1 MTVYQLAL
9 ALCQTQRL
17 KVKDKVN
24 YMKKATLLLCAAF
37 LAPSIALAGH
47 HQGGDNP
54 PPPNPPQTPTHGKAE
69 ASGVCEIGSTGTPS
83 IPACGP
89 NGGPLIP
96 IPPSFPS
103 WLASS
108 PCFFLTDAILASSSA
123 TPVTVN
129 INLGSGQGGNAV
141 TKLVVSS
148 ASSVHLDP
156 GIPFPLTGS
165 AGTFGIFES
174 SAAAAVGSFLTVNG
188 YFDVCPAS

>member
-1 MTVYQLAL
+1 
-9 ALCQTQRL
+9 
-17 KVKDKVN
+17 
-24 YMKKATLLLCAAF
+24 MKKATLLLCAAF

-47 HQGGDNP
+47 NHHGGDNS
-54 PPPNPPQTPTHGKAE
+54 PPPNPPQTSTHGRAE
-69 ASGVCEIGSTGTPS
+69 ASGVCEIGPTGTPS

-96 IPPSFPS
+96 IPMSFPS
-103 WLASS
+103 WLSSS
-108 PCFFLTDAILASSSA
+108 PCFFLTDAILASNSA

-129 INLGSGQGGNAV
+129 INLGSGQSPGNAV

-156 GIPFPLTGS
+156 AIPFPLTGS
-165 AGTFGIFES
+165 TGTFGIFES
-174 SAAAAVGSFLTVNG
+174 AGTAGSFLTVNG